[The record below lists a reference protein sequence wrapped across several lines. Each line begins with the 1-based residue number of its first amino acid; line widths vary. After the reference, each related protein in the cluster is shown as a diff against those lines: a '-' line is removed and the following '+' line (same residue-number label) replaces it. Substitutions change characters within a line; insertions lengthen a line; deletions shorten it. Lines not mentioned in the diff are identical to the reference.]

1 MWIEDMPRQACI
13 DLLTRVRLGRL
24 ACAKAGQP
32 YITPLFFAYHS
43 DSLYSFSTVGQKITW
58 MRDNPLVCVEA
69 DEVMSPQKWMSVVA
83 FGRYEELPDAPD
95 YKDERKLA
103 HNLLQ
108 QYPIWWEP
116 GFAKTVLHGRER
128 PLELLYFRIHMGQ
141 VTGRRAR
148 Q

>member
-1 MWIEDMPRQACI
+1 MWIEDMPRRACI

-95 YKDERKLA
+95 YEDERKLA

-141 VTGRRAR
+141 VTGRHAR